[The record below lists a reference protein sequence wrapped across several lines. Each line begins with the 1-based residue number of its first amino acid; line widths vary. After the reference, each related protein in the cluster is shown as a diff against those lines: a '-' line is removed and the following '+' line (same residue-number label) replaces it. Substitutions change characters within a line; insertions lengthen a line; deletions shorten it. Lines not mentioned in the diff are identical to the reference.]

1 MDETVYQP
9 LEVLLKLAVL
19 DVGIDQIKAEYTAP
33 RPRHIRKRRWFRRLI
48 SRSAKLL
55 SGSTRTPSGLSASRA

>member
-9 LEVLLKLAVL
+9 IEVLLKLAVL
-19 DVGIDQIKAEYTAP
+19 DVGILQIDDRYTVP
-33 RPRHIRKRRWFRRLI
+33 QPRHVRKRRWFRRLI

-55 SGSTRTPSGLSASRA
+55 SGFTRTPNGRFA